1 MFAFSLSSHCHHV
14 LSNFLIYIVL
24 RLPSCWLCYDSKTC
38 VMALFFR
45 HTLVKK
51 KKRMLSLRLQY
62 LYLIFCLA
70 IYFCM
75 KIFSSFYQPNLLLTI
90 CEVLPVV

>member
-14 LSNFLIYIVL
+14 LSDFLIYIVL

-51 KKRMLSLRLQY
+51 KKECCPCAFN
-62 LYLIFCLA
+62 ICT
-70 IYFCM
+70 
-75 KIFSSFYQPNLLLTI
+75 SFFA
-90 CEVLPVV
+90 

>member
-14 LSNFLIYIVL
+14 LSDFLIYIVL

-51 KKRMLSLRLQY
+51 KKKNAVLAPSISVPHFLLSY
-62 LYLIFCLA
+62 LFLHENFLI
-70 IYFCM
+70 I
-75 KIFSSFYQPNLLLTI
+75 
-90 CEVLPVV
+90 LPT